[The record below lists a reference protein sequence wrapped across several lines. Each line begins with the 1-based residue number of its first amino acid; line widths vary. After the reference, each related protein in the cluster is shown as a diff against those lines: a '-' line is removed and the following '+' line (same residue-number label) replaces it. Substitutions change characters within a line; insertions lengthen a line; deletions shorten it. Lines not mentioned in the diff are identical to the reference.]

1 VAQDDY
7 DEEEDDD
14 ESEITAPK
22 NLEVPKASPK
32 NVRSSAHVEEEE
44 EYEEMIHPNLEK
56 EEEEP
61 RAITYLMPNGAEPG
75 SWADSN
81 FVKWFSVFDEQTLRP
96 FFIRNYDVVTALIE
110 DEYQDMLQA
119 KFDDKDEARVL
130 EQVET
135 IKRTMS
141 TLQQV

>member
-1 VAQDDY
+1 
-7 DEEEDDD
+7 
-14 ESEITAPK
+14 
-22 NLEVPKASPK
+22 
-32 NVRSSAHVEEEE
+32 
-44 EYEEMIHPNLEK
+44 MIHPNLEQ

-61 RAITYLMPNGAEPG
+61 RPITYLMPNGAEPG

-81 FVKWFSVFDEQTLRP
+81 FVKWFSVFDEQKLRP

-110 DEYQDMLQA
+110 DEYQEMLQA
-119 KFDDKDEARVL
+119 KFDDKDESKVL

-141 TLQQV
+141 TLQEV